1 MRPLGRHSYGRYE
14 AIRVFVP
21 ALYLALLLLLFFWAY
36 LGKALATGLT
46 TGQAIAL
53 YAFVTF
59 VAAMSLYG
67 KEVPKRRR
75 AFATNQPSFYL
86 STRARTMKNMP
97 LLSDDEARRAY
108 FYILNTYVPDAF
120 HDKIFFFGTVYTV
133 LITMRRI
140 TLWFAVLGLLA
151 VLDEYAS
158 GGVLALEQGLLL
170 LTTSLWLVYALA
182 VYYNKAERKMQENYQ
197 DQIFWLQM
205 NDQVVQ
211 EVLERTKSASTS
223 VSRE

>member
-14 AIRVFVP
+14 AIRVIVP
-21 ALYLALLLLLFFWAY
+21 ALYLALLVLLFFWAC
-36 LGKALATGLT
+36 LGRAFATGLT
-46 TGQAIAL
+46 TGQTIAL

-59 VAAMSLYG
+59 VAGMSLYG
-67 KEVPKRRR
+67 KEVPKRRK

-120 HDKIFFFGTVYTV
+120 HDKIFFFGTIYTV

-140 TLWFAVLGLLA
+140 TLWFAGLGLVA
-151 VLDEYAS
+151 VVAEYLG

-170 LTTSLWLVYALA
+170 LTTSLWLLYALA

-211 EVLERTKSASTS
+211 EVLEKTKSASTS
-223 VSRE
+223 VSPQ

>member
-14 AIRVFVP
+14 AVRVFVP
-21 ALYLALLLLLFFWAY
+21 ALYLALLLLLFYWAY
-36 LGKALATGLT
+36 LDKAFATGLT
-46 TGQAIAL
+46 TGQAIGLYVFTAL
-53 YAFVTF
+53 

-67 KEVPKRRR
+67 KEVPKRRK
-75 AFATNQPSFYL
+75 AFVTNQPSFYL

-120 HDKIFFFGTVYTV
+120 HDKIFFFGSVYTV

-140 TLWFAVLGLLA
+140 TLWFVGLGLLA
-151 VLDEYAS
+151 VLAEFFS

-182 VYYNKAERKMQENYQ
+182 VYYNKAERKLQENYQ

-211 EVLERTKSASTS
+211 EVLEKTKSASTS
-223 VSRE
+223 VSPQ